1 MMLKIKVCGIT
12 DPVNAA
18 KVAGTGPDYMGFIF
32 HPASK
37 RYVGPVP
44 DPALFSRIPRG
55 ILKTGVFV
63 NEHPGIITAALPDY
77 GLDIVQLHGNES
89 PGYCRSLREAG
100 LKIIKA
106 FRMNPEFNFRILQ
119 SYEDTCEYFLF
130 DTFTGSGGGSGLKFD
145 WKILDNYL
153 YDKPFFLSGGIG
165 PGDIQKIKEIRHLSF
180 LGVDINSRFEISPG
194 IKDHTKVNE
203 FIKLLKNS
211 E

>member
-18 KVAGTGPDYMGFIF
+18 EVAAACPDYMGFIF

-37 RYVGPVP
+37 RYVGNEP
-44 DPALFSRIPRG
+44 DVALFSRIPCK

-63 NEHPGIITAALPDY
+63 NAHPGIIITAVHEY
-77 GLDIVQLHGNES
+77 GLDIVQLHGNET

-106 FRMNPEFNFRILQ
+106 FRMNPEFNFSVLQ
-119 SYEDTCEYFLF
+119 SYEETCDYFLF

-165 PGDIQKIKEIRHLSF
+165 PGDIEKIKEIRHFSL

-194 IKDHTKVNE
+194 IKDHKKVNE